1 MISLRCAG
9 CGVEVPVALHEAPPF
24 VCPNRSDGGTHILRP
39 FLPVPSIG
47 GTPAFAH
54 PFLRFA
60 DRMLAFHRCRELG
73 LAHAGLYHATVEK
86 LSEQIT
92 HLTGKKFSHT
102 PVYRSDAL
110 SQHFGLGER
119 GGVYVKD
126 ETQNPGGSHKG
137 RHLFG
142 IMVELLIDEAL
153 SQATANHAK
162 PRAPLAIASCGNA
175 ALAAAV
181 IARAAHW
188 PLEVFIPASAEPS
201 VVSSLRA
208 LGATITVCHRQE
220 GRSGDPCYLRF
231 YEAVKS
237 GAIPFCCQGP
247 DNGLTYDGG
256 QTLMDEAI
264 CDMVAMETIPSRVFV
279 QVGGGA
285 LAASCALA
293 IETALYTGLISHRP
307 HFYSVQTE
315 SVAPLARALAKVRQE
330 YGQEAG
336 PLTDAQWRQ
345 IAADKKRYMWPW
357 ESVSHSAASGILD
370 DETYDWLPVIKEIWK
385 SAGDALTVSE
395 TLILQAHELCHKAT
409 GIAVSATGSAGLAGL
424 LYLHEK
430 QPLDPEENV
439 LTLLTGAAR

>member
-1 MISLRCAG
+1 MISLRCVG
-9 CGVEVPVALHEAPPF
+9 CGVEVPVEQHGVPPF

-39 FLPVPSIG
+39 FLPAPSSG
-47 GTPAFAH
+47 GTPAFVQ

-73 LAHAGLYHATVEK
+73 LSHAGLYHATVEK
-86 LSEQIT
+86 LSEQVT

-102 PVYRSDAL
+102 PLYRSDAL
-110 SQHFGLGER
+110 SLHFGLSER

-142 IMVELLIDEAL
+142 IMVELLVAESL
-153 SQATANHAK
+153 SPAASSVA
-162 PRAPLAIASCGNA
+162 RAPLAIASCGNA
-175 ALAAAV
+175 ALSAAV

-188 PLEVFIPASAEPS
+188 PLQVFIPTDAEAS
-201 VVSSLRA
+201 VVSALGE
-208 LGATITVCHRQE
+208 LGATIAVCPRQE
-220 GRSGDPCYLRF
+220 GVSGDPCYLRF
-231 YEAVKS
+231 AEAVKE

-293 IETALYTGLISHRP
+293 IETALYTGLLSHRP

-315 SVAPLARALAKVRQE
+315 SVSPLARALGRVRQE
-330 YGQEAG
+330 HG
-336 PLTDAQWRQ
+336 PQGSLLSDAQWRQ

-357 ESVSHSAASGILD
+357 ESVPHSAAHGILD
-370 DETYDWLPVIKEIWK
+370 DETYDWLPVVKEIWK
-385 SAGDALTVSE
+385 SGGDALTVSE
-395 TLILQAHELCHKAT
+395 SHILQAHELCKKAT
-409 GIAVSATGSAGLAGL
+409 GVSVSATGSAGLAGL
-424 LYLHEK
+424 LWLHER
-430 QPLDPEENV
+430 QALDPDENV
-439 LTLLTGAAR
+439 LILLTGVAR